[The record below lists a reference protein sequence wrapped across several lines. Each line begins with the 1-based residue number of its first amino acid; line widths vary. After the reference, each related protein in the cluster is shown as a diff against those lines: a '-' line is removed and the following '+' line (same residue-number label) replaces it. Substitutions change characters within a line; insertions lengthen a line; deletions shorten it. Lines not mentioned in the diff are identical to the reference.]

1 LYCRQVNR
9 FGHTDWAHFWAH
21 TARFSIDSS
30 ENGTKT
36 RQGNGFF
43 SVAFDER
50 DRRLSDGAAIRSE

>member
-21 TARFSIDSS
+21 TARFSIDLQ
-30 ENGTKT
+30 KT
-36 RQGNGFF
+36 ERKRDKATVFLTA
-43 SVAFDER
+43 AFDER